1 MNFAAL
7 AGWAA
12 SHPWMASAVAV
23 LALFLAVGL
32 VSRMERRRSRPLL
45 RSAKAQAAFKPVQT
59 VYTPKVYRRERE
71 R

>member
-1 MNFAAL
+1 
-7 AGWAA
+7 
-12 SHPWMASAVAV
+12 MASAVAV

-32 VSRMERRRSRPLL
+32 VSRMVRRRSRPLL